1 MTSLRTLI
9 RPVANEVD
17 LEDWRLFVVLG
28 ANEAV
33 VGEARRDR

>member
-1 MTSLRTLI
+1 MTSLRTWLK
-9 RPVANEVD
+9 PVANAVD
-17 LEDWRLFVVLG
+17 LEDWRWFVVLG